1 MRTFLSIFFA
11 ILISGPITYFIDFH
25 WLSPHINS
33 QNITNPDASDY
44 SPTYE
49 NLAFDMTLSIYLI
62 YIFIGIPVTLL
73 VDLFMTRYTY
83 SYFKKYI
90 IQILLYFILILI
102 FSLGSDGEYIRIDVI
117 MYFSLYVYVY
127 FHLLFLFR
135 LLLKD
140 DI

>member
-25 WLSPHINS
+25 WLSPYINS
-33 QNITNPDASDY
+33 QNVTHPDASDY

-49 NLAFDMTLSIYLI
+49 DIAFGMTLIIYLV
-62 YIFIGIPVTLL
+62 YVFIGIPVTLL

-90 IQILLYFILILI
+90 IQILLYFIPILI
-102 FSLGSDGEYIRIDVI
+102 FSLGSDGEYIRIDAI
-117 MYFSLYVYVY
+117 MYLSLYVYFY

-135 LLLKD
+135 LILKD